1 MIKGILL
8 DYGGTIDTNGLHWAN
23 VLKDSYAIFEP
34 GVTGDLFADAYV
46 FGERSLAIN
55 PIVKTTHNFLDILR
69 LKVQQQFNFLEEK
82 GCVLNDKNIESIAT
96 QCHDFAK
103 ETITKAVPVL
113 EQLAKD
119 FPLVMVSNFYGN
131 LNTVLEDFG
140 IAHFFQ
146 HVIES
151 AVVGVRKPDAKIYQ
165 LGIDALQL
173 QPHEC
178 LVIGDSFG
186 KDIVPAKQCGC
197 VAMWLNAKGWEEDR
211 HTIEKDGFKADFEI
225 KDFSEV
231 ISMLNA
237 ERLTPNA

>member
-23 VLKDSYAIFEP
+23 VLKDKYARFEP
-34 GVTGDLFADAYV
+34 NVSADLFANAYV

-55 PIVKTTHNFLDILR
+55 PLVKASHNFLDILR
-69 LKVQQQFNFLEEK
+69 LKVEQQFIFLQEK
-82 GCVLNDKNIESIAT
+82 GCVLNHDNIENIAT
-96 QCHDFAK
+96 QCNDFAK
-103 ETITKAVPVL
+103 GTITKAVPVL

-131 LNTVLEDFG
+131 LNTVLKDFG
-140 IAHFFQ
+140 IGHFFQ

-173 QPHEC
+173 QPNEC

-197 VAMWLNAKGWEEDR
+197 VTMWLNAKGWEEDR
-211 HTIEKDGFKADFEI
+211 HTIEKDGFKADVEI

-231 ISMLNA
+231 IAQVRKLNA
-237 ERLTPNA
+237 